1 MPVNTVNGPLATY
14 LREVRRH
21 PLLTIEEEK
30 DLTKRYAET
39 HDPAIGRKLVES
51 NLRLVVKLARDFARG
66 PVPMIDLVQEGNM
79 GLMHAVEK
87 FDPGKEVRFATY
99 AVWWIRAHLLQYL
112 MANQSLLRYGN
123 SKTQRRLFYNLK
135 KEQARLE
142 SKGIRPTAKAVAK
155 ELQVDTMEVLAVQ
168 ARLSPRSQVSFDA
181 PMGGDDEGRAL
192 SDVLPAGGDSI
203 EEAAEKAELREQLNA
218 ELDRFAATLEG
229 RDRVVWEKRIRAET
243 PVTLRELGTEVGV
256 SGERVRTVELR
267 IRHKLKQWLQRN
279 LPDIAPDR

>member
-1 MPVNTVNGPLATY
+1 VVKSTESNPLDAY

-39 HDPAIGRKLVES
+39 QDPEIGKKLVES

-142 SKGIRPTAKAVAK
+142 AKGIRPTAKAVAK

-181 PMGGDDEGRAL
+181 PVGGEEDGRSL
-192 SDVLPAGGDSI
+192 SDVLPDSALNV
-203 EEAAEKAELREQLNA
+203 EEIAQRAEQRAQLHA
-218 ELDRFAATLEG
+218 ELDRFAETLDG
-229 RDRVVWEKRIRAET
+229 RDRIVWDKRIRSES
-243 PVTLRELGTEVGV
+243 PVTLRVLGEEVGV

-267 IRHKLKQWLQRN
+267 IRSNLKKWLRRN
-279 LPDIAPDR
+279 LPDIED

>member
-1 MPVNTVNGPLATY
+1 VPRSTESDPLDAY

-21 PLLTIEEEK
+21 PLLTVEEER
-30 DLTKRYAET
+30 DLTRRYAESQ
-39 HDPAIGRKLVES
+39 DPEIGKKLVES

-66 PVPMIDLVQEGNM
+66 PVPMIDLVQEGNL

-142 SKGIRPTAKAVAK
+142 SKGIRPTAKAVAR

-181 PMGGDDEGRAL
+181 PVGGDEDGRAL
-192 SDVLPAGGDSI
+192 ADVLPDGGPNV
-203 EEAAEKAELREQLNA
+203 EEAAEKAEMTAQLNA
-218 ELDRFAATLEG
+218 ELDRFAETLQG
-229 RDRVVWEKRIRAET
+229 RDRIVWDKRIRAET
-243 PVTLRELGTEVGV
+243 PVTLRELGEEVGV

-267 IRHKLKQWLQRN
+267 IRNNLKKWLRRH
-279 LPDIAPDR
+279 LPDITP